1 MNRNNKIA
9 YQLSGGIEKKKDRA
23 VYKIFGVVNTPMM
36 ADQSLKAIFSELDRL
51 KTAFLSEDELARY
64 KNMFK
69 QDYLGRFSSSMEK
82 AIFLCESYLTIRNF
96 DDLPLELDRYLNVTK
111 NDIVGIINRYF
122 TADNSII
129 LNIKTK

>member
-1 MNRNNKIA
+1 VA
-9 YQLSGGIEKKKDRA
+9 
-23 VYKIFGVVNTPMM
+23 NTPMM
-36 ADQSLKAIFSELDRL
+36 ADQCLEAIFSELDRL